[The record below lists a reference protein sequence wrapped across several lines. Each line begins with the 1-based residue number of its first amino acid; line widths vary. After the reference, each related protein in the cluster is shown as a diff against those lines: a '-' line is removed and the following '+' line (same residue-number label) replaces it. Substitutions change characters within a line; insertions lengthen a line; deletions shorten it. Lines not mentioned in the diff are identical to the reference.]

1 MGSVEDGKDPT
12 SSSFEKTDWFVID
25 GKFKMNQQ
33 YVPWLLQKKKKID
46 AKFSCINRNIIS
58 KFSEGSTTSSAL

>member
-33 YVPWLLQKKKKID
+33 YVPWLLQKKKK
-46 AKFSCINRNIIS
+46 SMRNSVASI
-58 KFSEGSTTSSAL
+58 ET

>member
-33 YVPWLLQKKKKID
+33 YVPWLLQKKKK
-46 AKFSCINRNIIS
+46 NRCEIQ
-58 KFSEGSTTSSAL
+58 LHQ